1 MNARNL
7 VLLVMLLAVSALAG
21 ETKITHVNAKE
32 AAAVIKTGRVKI
44 IDVRTANEFAK
55 GHIEG
60 AKNIDILEEKTF
72 EPDLNALDKSQPVL
86 VHCESGGRSTRSL
99 KVFEKLG
106 FQDVTHLDGGF
117 RAWEAA
123 GLPVKK

>member
-1 MNARNL
+1 MKAFC
-7 VLLVMLLAVSALAG
+7 LALSLILAMSVSAG

-32 AAAVIKTGRVKI
+32 AAAVIKTGKVKI

-55 GHIEG
+55 GHIDG

-72 EPDLNALDKSQPVL
+72 EPDLAALDKNQPVL

-106 FQDVTHLDGGF
+106 FKDVTHLDGGF
-117 RAWEAA
+117 RAWQSA